1 METPNALHLLPGVEG
16 ARIRGEQHQ
25 GWHQAPSTRLRD
37 EAPRCPTRVPVG
49 RWEQE
54 ASMPCLFSVPIETKL
69 KWRWQ
74 KKIKASVKESTRSWR
89 ARVGHGER
97 LMDKEGRKKRNLK

>member
-1 METPNALHLLPGVEG
+1 
-16 ARIRGEQHQ
+16 
-25 GWHQAPSTRLRD
+25 
-37 EAPRCPTRVPVG
+37 
-49 RWEQE
+49 
-54 ASMPCLFSVPIETKL
+54 MPCLFSVPIETKL